1 MSPPLVTSAR
11 SRGRAMLGRRRAAL
25 RSPGIAMSV
34 RRPRRRTARGKG
46 SAMDDRPSWARRMV
60 EERAARGWSQPDAV
74 HALMARLPHDQDVS
88 EQDLL
93 RQWKRWEAGE
103 AQPQKY
109 RSAIAAV
116 FGTTTGAFFPERS
129 RRDGRAEILQVS
141 GMDTVDIISRL
152 RASDLDAATLDALR
166 ITADRLCCEY
176 AYMPAD
182 QLLLEGRAWLARVVG
197 LQHQRVS
204 LAQHREIV
212 ALAGKLSLLVGCV
225 EYDSGRPRDAEATR
239 QAALML
245 GQEAGELSVQGWA
258 HEMRAWFALTRGD
271 YRGVIAAADAG
282 IAVAPNEGVAVQLY
296 AQQAKA
302 WARLGDR
309 TQTEVA
315 LDKGRLL
322 LERLPYPESI
332 EDHFVVDPAKFDF
345 YRMDALRKVGEDRMA
360 EQLANEVIRAG
371 TDFDGTER
379 SPMRIAEARVTLGV
393 VAARE
398 GDLDT
403 ALAFGEQALSG
414 DRRSLPSL
422 AMVSAD
428 LGHVLRTHF
437 SHANEAQEFVAH
449 LRELRGPQ

>member
-1 MSPPLVTSAR
+1 
-11 SRGRAMLGRRRAAL
+11 
-25 RSPGIAMSV
+25 
-34 RRPRRRTARGKG
+34 
-46 SAMDDRPSWARRMV
+46 MV
-60 EERAARGWSQPDAV
+60 EERAARDWSQSDAV
-74 HALMARLPHDQDVS
+74 RALIARLPDDQAIS
-88 EQDLL
+88 EHDLL
-93 RQWKRWEAGE
+93 RQWKRWEAGD
-103 AQPQKY
+103 AQPVKY
-109 RSAIAAV
+109 RSAIAQT
-116 FGTTTGAFFPERS
+116 FGTTTGAFFPERG
-129 RRDGRAEILQVS
+129 RRDGRAEVLQVS
-141 GMDTVDIISRL
+141 GMDTVDIIARL
-152 RASDLDAATLDALR
+152 RASDVDTATLDALR

-182 QLLLEGRAWLARVVG
+182 QLLLEGKAWLARVVG

-204 LAQHREIV
+204 LAQHREII

-271 YRGVIAAADAG
+271 YRGVIAAAEAG
-282 IAVAPNEGVAVQLY
+282 VAVAPNESVAAQLY

-315 LDKGRLL
+315 LDKGRQL
-322 LERLPYPESI
+322 LERLPYPENI
-332 EDHFVVDPAKFDF
+332 ENHFVVDPGKYDF
-345 YRMDALRKVGEDRMA
+345 YRMDALRRVGENRLA
-360 EQLANEVIRAG
+360 EQLASEVIRAS
-371 TDFDGTER
+371 TDFDGAER
-379 SPMRIAEARVTLGV
+379 APMRIAEARVTLGV

-414 DRRSLPSL
+414 TRRSLPSL
-422 AMVSAD
+422 AMVAAD
-428 LGHVLRTHF
+428 LGQVLQAQYG
-437 SHANEAQEFVAH
+437 HADEARAFVAH
-449 LRELRGPQ
+449 LQELRGGQ

>member
-1 MSPPLVTSAR
+1 
-11 SRGRAMLGRRRAAL
+11 
-25 RSPGIAMSV
+25 
-34 RRPRRRTARGKG
+34 
-46 SAMDDRPSWARRMV
+46 
-60 EERAARGWSQPDAV
+60 
-74 HALMARLPHDQDVS
+74 
-88 EQDLL
+88 
-93 RQWKRWEAGE
+93 
-103 AQPQKY
+103 
-109 RSAIAAV
+109 
-116 FGTTTGAFFPERS
+116 
-129 RRDGRAEILQVS
+129 
-141 GMDTVDIISRL
+141 
-152 RASDLDAATLDALR
+152 
-166 ITADRLCCEY
+166 
-176 AYMPAD
+176 
-182 QLLLEGRAWLARVVG
+182 
-197 LQHQRVS
+197 
-204 LAQHREIV
+204 
-212 ALAGKLSLLVGCV
+212 
-225 EYDSGRPRDAEATR
+225 
-239 QAALML
+239 ML
-245 GQEAGELSVQGWA
+245 GQESGELSVQGWA

-271 YRGVIAAADAG
+271 YRGVIAASEVG

-332 EDHFVVDPAKFDF
+332 EDHFVVDPAKYDF
-345 YRMDALRKVGEDRMA
+345 YRMDALRKVGEDRLA
-360 EQLANEVIRAG
+360 EQLAQEVIRAG

-403 ALAFGEQALSG
+403 ALAFGEKALSG

-428 LGHVLRTHF
+428 LGHVLNSRYA
-437 SHANEAQEFVAH
+437 HASEAQAFVAH

>member
-1 MSPPLVTSAR
+1 M
-11 SRGRAMLGRRRAAL
+11 GE
-25 RSPGIAMSV
+25 
-34 RRPRRRTARGKG
+34 RP
-46 SAMDDRPSWARRMV
+46 DWARRMI
-60 EERAARGWSQPDAV
+60 EERAARDWSQAEAV
-74 HALMARLPHDQDVS
+74 ERLMVRLPEDQEVS
-88 EQDLL
+88 KQDLL
-93 RQWKRWEAGE
+93 RQWKRWERGD
-103 AQPQKY
+103 AQPTKY
-109 RSAIAAV
+109 QSAIAST
-116 FGTTTGAFFPERS
+116 FGTTTGAFFPERN

-141 GMDTVDIISRL
+141 GMDTVDIIARL
-152 RASDLDAATLDALR
+152 RASDVDVATLDALR

-182 QLLLEGRAWLARVVG
+182 QLLLEGKAWLARVVG

-204 LAQHREIV
+204 LAQHRDII

-258 HEMRAWFALTRGD
+258 HEMRAWFSLTRGD
-271 YRGVIAAADAG
+271 YRGVIAASEAG
-282 IAVAPNEGVAVQLY
+282 IAVAPNESVAVQLY
-296 AQQAKA
+296 AQKAKA

-315 LDKGRLL
+315 LDQGRQL
-322 LERLPYPESI
+322 LERLPYPENI
-332 EDHFVVDPAKFDF
+332 EDHFVVDPAKWDF
-345 YRMDALRKVGEDRMA
+345 YRMDALRKVGENRLA
-360 EQLANEVIRAG
+360 EQLAHEVIRAG

-398 GDLDT
+398 GDLDS
-403 ALAFGEQALSG
+403 ALAFGERALAGS
-414 DRRSLPSL
+414 RRSLPSL

-428 LGHVLRTHF
+428 LGQALQ
-437 SHANEAQEFVAH
+437 SQYAHASEAQAFVAH
-449 LRELRGPQ
+449 LRELRGGQ

>member
-1 MSPPLVTSAR
+1 MTTDE
-11 SRGRAMLGRRRAAL
+11 
-25 RSPGIAMSV
+25 
-34 RRPRRRTARGKG
+34 RP
-46 SAMDDRPSWARRMV
+46 DWARRMV
-60 EERAARGWSQPDAV
+60 EERAAREWSQTDAV
-74 HALMARLPHDQDVS
+74 RAMMARLPEDQAVS

-103 AQPQKY
+103 AQPSKY
-109 RSAIAAV
+109 RSVIAQT
-116 FGTTTGAFFPERS
+116 FGTTTGAFFPERG
-129 RRDGRAEILQVS
+129 RRDGRSEILQVS
-141 GMDTVDIISRL
+141 GMDTVDIIARL
-152 RASDLDAATLDALR
+152 RASDVDVATLDALR

-182 QLLLEGRAWLARVVG
+182 QLLLEGKAWLARVVG

-204 LAQHREIV
+204 LAQHREII

-245 GQEAGELSVQGWA
+245 GQESGELSVQGWA
-258 HEMRAWFALTRGD
+258 HEMRAWFSLTRGD
-271 YRGVIAAADAG
+271 YRGVIAAAEAG
-282 IAVAPNEGVAVQLY
+282 IAVAPNESVAAQLY

-309 TQTEVA
+309 SQTEVA

-322 LERLPYPESI
+322 LERLPYPSNI
-332 EDHFVVDPAKFDF
+332 EDHFVVDPGKYDF
-345 YRMDALRKVGEDRMA
+345 YRMDALRRVGENRLA

-379 SPMRIAEARVTLGV
+379 SPMRNAEARVTLGV

-403 ALAFGEQALSG
+403 ALAFGEMALAG
-414 DRRSLPSL
+414 DRKSLPSL
-422 AMVSAD
+422 AMVAAD
-428 LGHVLRTHF
+428 LGQALQSRYARA
-437 SHANEAQEFVAH
+437 SEAQAFVAH
-449 LRELRGPQ
+449 LRELRGGQ

>member
-1 MSPPLVTSAR
+1 MADER
-11 SRGRAMLGRRRAAL
+11 
-25 RSPGIAMSV
+25 PG
-34 RRPRRRTARGKG
+34 
-46 SAMDDRPSWARRMV
+46 WARRMV
-60 EERAARGWSQPDAV
+60 EERAAREWSQTDAV
-74 HALMARLPHDQDVS
+74 RAMMARLPADQEVS

-93 RQWKRWEAGE
+93 RQWKRWEAGD
-103 AQPQKY
+103 ANPTKY
-109 RSAIAAV
+109 RSVIAQT
-116 FGTTTGAFFPERS
+116 FGTTTGAFFPERG
-129 RRDGRAEILQVS
+129 RRDGRSEIIQVS
-141 GMDTVDIISRL
+141 GMDTVDIIARL
-152 RASDLDAATLDALR
+152 RASDVDEATLDALR

-182 QLLLEGRAWLARVVG
+182 QLLLEGKAWLARVVG

-204 LAQHREIV
+204 LAQHRELI
-212 ALAGKLSLLVGCV
+212 ALAGRLSLLVGCV

-245 GQEAGELSVQGWA
+245 GAEAGELSVQGWA

-271 YRGVIAAADAG
+271 YRGVIAAAEDG
-282 IAVAPNEGVAVQLY
+282 IAVAPNESVAAQLY

-302 WARLGDR
+302 WSRLGDR

-322 LERLPYPESI
+322 LETLPYPQNI
-332 EDHFVVDPAKFDF
+332 ENHFVVDPGKFDF
-345 YRMDALRKVGEDRMA
+345 YRMDAFRKVGENRMA
-360 EQLANEVIRAG
+360 EQLASEVIRAG

-403 ALAFGEQALSG
+403 ALAYGEQALG
-414 DRRSLPSL
+414 GERKSLPSL
-422 AMVSAD
+422 AMVASD
-428 LGHVLRTHF
+428 LGQVLQTRYSRAT
-437 SHANEAQEFVAH
+437 EAQAFVAH
-449 LRELRGPQ
+449 LRELRGAR

>member
-1 MSPPLVTSAR
+1 MDE
-11 SRGRAMLGRRRAAL
+11 
-25 RSPGIAMSV
+25 
-34 RRPRRRTARGKG
+34 RP
-46 SAMDDRPSWARRMV
+46 DWARRMV
-60 EERAARGWSQPDAV
+60 EERAARDWSQADAV
-74 HALMARLPHDQDVS
+74 KALMVRLPEDQVVS

-93 RQWKRWEAGE
+93 RQWKRWEAGD
-103 AQPQKY
+103 AQPLKY
-109 RSAIAAV
+109 RSAIAST

-182 QLLLEGRAWLARVVG
+182 QLLLEGKAWLARVVG

-204 LAQHREIV
+204 LAQHRDII

-225 EYDSGRPRDAEATR
+225 EYDSGKPRDAEATR

-245 GQEAGELSVQGWA
+245 GQESGELGVQGWA
-258 HEMRAWFALTRGD
+258 HEMRAWFSLTRGD
-271 YRGVIAAADAG
+271 YRGVIAAAEAG

-322 LERLPYPESI
+322 LERLPYPENI
-332 EDHFVVDPAKFDF
+332 DDHFVVDPAKYDF
-345 YRMDALRKVGEDRMA
+345 YRMDALRRVGENRQA
-360 EQLANEVIRAG
+360 EQLAAEVIRAG

-403 ALAFGEQALSG
+403 ALAFGEQALSAT
-414 DRRSLPSL
+414 RRSLPSL
-422 AMVSAD
+422 AMVAAD
-428 LGHVLRTHF
+428 LGQVLNSRF
-437 SHANEAQEFVAH
+437 SHASDAQEFVAH

>member
-1 MSPPLVTSAR
+1 MADER
-11 SRGRAMLGRRRAAL
+11 
-25 RSPGIAMSV
+25 PG
-34 RRPRRRTARGKG
+34 
-46 SAMDDRPSWARRMV
+46 WARRMV
-60 EERAARGWSQPDAV
+60 EERAAREWSQADAV
-74 HALMARLPHDQDVS
+74 RALMARLPVDQVVS

-103 AQPQKY
+103 AQPTKY
-109 RSAIAAV
+109 RSMIAQT
-116 FGTTTGAFFPERS
+116 FGTTTGAFFPERG
-129 RRDGRAEILQVS
+129 RRDGRSEILQVS
-141 GMDTVDIISRL
+141 GMDTVDIIARL
-152 RASDLDAATLDALR
+152 RASDVDEATLDALR

-182 QLLLEGRAWLARVVG
+182 QLLLEGKAWLARVVG
-197 LQHQRVS
+197 LQHQRVT
-204 LAQHREIV
+204 LAQHRELIS
-212 ALAGKLSLLVGCV
+212 LAGKLSLLVGCV

-245 GQEAGELSVQGWA
+245 GAEAGELSVQGWA

-271 YRGVIAAADAG
+271 YRGVIAAAEAG
-282 IAVAPNEGVAVQLY
+282 IAVAPNESVAAQLY

-322 LERLPYPESI
+322 LETLPYPENI
-332 EDHFVVDPAKFDF
+332 DNHFVVDPGKFDF
-345 YRMDALRKVGEDRMA
+345 YRMDAFRKVGENRMA
-360 EQLANEVIRAG
+360 EQLASEVIRAG

-403 ALAFGEQALSG
+403 ALSYGEQALSG
-414 DRRSLPSL
+414 ERKSLPSL
-422 AMVSAD
+422 AMVAAD
-428 LGHVLRTHF
+428 LGQTLQTRFTR
-437 SHANEAQEFVAH
+437 ATGAQEFVAH
-449 LRELRGPQ
+449 LRELRGAH

>member
-1 MSPPLVTSAR
+1 MD
-11 SRGRAMLGRRRAAL
+11 
-25 RSPGIAMSV
+25 V
-34 RRPRRRTARGKG
+34 RPE
-46 SAMDDRPSWARRMV
+46 WARRMA
-60 EERAARGWSQPDAV
+60 EERAARDWSQPDAV
-74 HALMARLPHDQDVS
+74 RALMARLPDDRIVS

-93 RQWKRWEAGE
+93 RQWKRWEAGD
-103 AQPQKY
+103 AQPVKY
-109 RSAIAAV
+109 RSAIAST
-116 FGTTTGAFFPERS
+116 FGTTTGAFFPQKP

-141 GMDTVDIISRL
+141 GMDTVDIIARL
-152 RASDLDAATLDALR
+152 RASDVDVATLDALR

-182 QLLLEGRAWLARVVG
+182 QLLLEGKAWLARVVG

-204 LAQHREIV
+204 LAQHREII

-271 YRGVIAAADAG
+271 YRGVIAAAEAG
-282 IAVAPNEGVAVQLY
+282 IAVAPTESVAAQLY
-296 AQQAKA
+296 AQKAKA

-309 TQTEVA
+309 SQTEVA
-315 LDKGRLL
+315 LDKGRQI
-322 LERLPYPESI
+322 LELQPYPESI
-332 EDHFVVDPAKFDF
+332 ENHFVVDPAKYDF
-345 YRMDALRKVGEDRMA
+345 YRMDALRQTGGDLRLA
-360 EQLANEVIRAG
+360 GQLANEVIRSG
-371 TDFDGTER
+371 TDFDGAER

-403 ALAFGEQALSG
+403 ALAYGERALAG
-414 DRRSLPSL
+414 ERRSLPSL
-422 AMVSAD
+422 AMVASD
-428 LGHVLRTHF
+428 LGRVLQTNYGN
-437 SHANEAQEFVAH
+437 SSDAQEFLAH
-449 LRELRGPQ
+449 LRDLRGGQ